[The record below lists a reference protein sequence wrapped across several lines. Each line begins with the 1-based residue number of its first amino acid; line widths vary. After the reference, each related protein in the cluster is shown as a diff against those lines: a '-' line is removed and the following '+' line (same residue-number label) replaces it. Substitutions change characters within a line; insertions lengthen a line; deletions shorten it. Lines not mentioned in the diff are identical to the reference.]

1 MLPSPAPAR
10 YTRRDQVV
18 CACPLTDI
26 PMTAE
31 VVCVSANKTSAQ
43 HKDDTRFTCKN
54 AMRVSLR
61 SITRGRARGPPTA
74 LSPQFGL
81 GRRFLGN
88 ARFLAG
94 RPAWSALRE
103 RRG

>member
-1 MLPSPAPAR
+1 
-10 YTRRDQVV
+10 
-18 CACPLTDI
+18 
-26 PMTAE
+26 
-31 VVCVSANKTSAQ
+31 VSANKTSAQ
-43 HKDDTRFTCKN
+43 HNENTRFTCESV
-54 AMRVSLR
+54 RPTRFR

-74 LSPQFGL
+74 LSQQLGL

-94 RPAWSALRE
+94 RPAWPAIRE